1 MLLFF
6 FLTKRIYFAV
16 MSLFVTSLNSG
27 SNGNCYYIGNEE
39 EAILVDAGLSCRET
53 EKRMKRLELD
63 IKKVKAIFVSH
74 EHGDHIR
81 GVAVLSTK
89 YGLPVYITPK
99 TLLHSRL
106 MLKPQH
112 IVSFTKYE
120 IINVGDLRITA
131 FPKYHDAA
139 DAHSFIIEHNQV
151 RIGVFTDIGKVCDQ
165 LTFYFKQCHAAF
177 LEANY
182 DEVMLQNG
190 RYPYHLKNRI
200 SGGNGHLSNHQAFG
214 LFVSERPPQ
223 LSHLFLSH
231 LSADNNDPG
240 LAHALFKSQ
249 CGSTEIIV
257 ASRYEETAVYYID
270 AGKGKRAKT
279 TASQLS
285 LFQ

>member
-1 MLLFF
+1 
-6 FLTKRIYFAV
+6 
-16 MSLFVTSLNSG
+16 MSLFITSLNSG

-53 EKRMKRLELD
+53 EKRMKRLDLD

-106 MLKPQH
+106 ILKPQH
-112 IVSFTKYE
+112 VVSFTKYE
-120 IINVGDLRITA
+120 IINIGDLRITA

-139 DAHSFIIEHNQV
+139 DAHSFIIEHNQI

-182 DEVMLQNG
+182 DEAMLQNG
-190 RYPYHLKNRI
+190 RYPHHLKSRI

-231 LSADNNDPG
+231 LSADNNDPD
-240 LAHALFKSQ
+240 LVHTLFKSQ

-257 ASRYEETAVYYID
+257 ASRYKETAVYYID
-270 AGKGKRAKT
+270 AGKGKRTKT
-279 TASQLS
+279 AASQLS